1 MSEAFSAVAFAAGA
15 SLVSPVNLT
24 QTHDRPN
31 QKVVGS
37 NPDIG
42 KLFSA
47 KSYVDVD
54 EYLD

>member
-1 MSEAFSAVAFAAGA
+1 MSGAFSAVAFAAGA

-42 KLFSA
+42 KLFYA

>member
-1 MSEAFSAVAFAAGA
+1 MSEAFSAVAFVAGA

-24 QTHDRPN
+24 HTHDRPN

-42 KLFSA
+42 KLFYA